1 MRTLAL
7 CGASCKR
14 RSFFYCT
21 GAAWKSLQLLPLLM
35 VEGCVGR
42 SWAVWTGA
50 MGFADELRMY
60 GVLGSSD
67 LRLCIAPAQ
76 TPTPRIGPGLS
87 AKHPPPPRDALGGR
101 LRFRGVSPPPL
112 DREAAVSMST
122 ARSIAPLA
130 TSSRR
135 PPLTPSAQGLARA
148 RWFLDS
154 FVGSV
159 LGSQRLA

>member
-60 GVLGSSD
+60 GVLGSSHS
-67 LRLCIAPAQ
+67 LSPM
-76 TPTPRIGPGLS
+76 LS
-87 AKHPPPPRDALGGR
+87 ARQCHTRS
-101 LRFRGVSPPPL
+101 FRES
-112 DREAAVSMST
+112 E
-122 ARSIAPLA
+122 I
-130 TSSRR
+130 
-135 PPLTPSAQGLARA
+135 
-148 RWFLDS
+148 
-154 FVGSV
+154 
-159 LGSQRLA
+159 

>member
-60 GVLGSSD
+60 GVLGSSSPSFA
-67 LRLCIAPAQ
+67 RL
-76 TPTPRIGPGLS
+76 
-87 AKHPPPPRDALGGR
+87 
-101 LRFRGVSPPPL
+101 V
-112 DREAAVSMST
+112 
-122 ARSIAPLA
+122 
-130 TSSRR
+130 
-135 PPLTPSAQGLARA
+135 
-148 RWFLDS
+148 
-154 FVGSV
+154 
-159 LGSQRLA
+159 